1 MCGGGGVETKKSGRK
16 KFRCLFSLSLT
27 RGKTN
32 LLFMFYSFFLNK
44 YFWKNNLLVSLMEK
58 KYQLEC
64 FFFSVLQTG
73 KIRFLCLFSCVKRVK
88 EKCREV
94 SSSVKQMKRKEFL
107 LEFPGAFKGRVR
119 KSVFGRSLKYVTST
133 DSFPNW
139 GSVSRPSLSWC
150 DGCSDRLQPT
160 WRRTRYLHVWPRL
173 GSVCEMTPSRCWSSR
188 CASSSSLEVRVVN
201 NR

>member
-1 MCGGGGVETKKSGRK
+1 
-16 KFRCLFSLSLT
+16 
-27 RGKTN
+27 
-32 LLFMFYSFFLNK
+32 
-44 YFWKNNLLVSLMEK
+44 MEK

-133 DSFPNW
+133 DSFPN
-139 GSVSRPSLSWC
+139 
-150 DGCSDRLQPT
+150 
-160 WRRTRYLHVWPRL
+160 
-173 GSVCEMTPSRCWSSR
+173 
-188 CASSSSLEVRVVN
+188 
-201 NR
+201 